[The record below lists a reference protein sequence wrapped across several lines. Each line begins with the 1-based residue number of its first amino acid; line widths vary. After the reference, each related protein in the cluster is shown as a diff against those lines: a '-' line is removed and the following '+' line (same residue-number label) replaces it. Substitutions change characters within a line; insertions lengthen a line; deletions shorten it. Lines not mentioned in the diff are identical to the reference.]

1 MDHALSNFIRQA
13 CIYKGN
19 YKKVSSNSSFL
30 LHFQLFFYFRLHVDR
45 EMKEV
50 CVSHANLYN
59 IFSLSSQSFV
69 IHITVHMMYFV
80 YQRKTRG
87 YGTVSGNGI

>member
-1 MDHALSNFIRQA
+1 
-13 CIYKGN
+13 
-19 YKKVSSNSSFL
+19 
-30 LHFQLFFYFRLHVDR
+30 
-45 EMKEV
+45 MKEV

-80 YQRKTRG
+80 FQRKTRG
-87 YGTVSGNGI
+87 YGTVSGNGIVSNF